1 MEWLTRMIDNNE
13 ILKHTIE
20 KYKLNLDKNFN
31 FEKNK

>member
-1 MEWLTRMIDNNE
+1 MIDNNE